1 MRPGGTGTLDAGGA
15 LFAGAALAFGWP
27 VAGGTPPLIDD
38 AVTRTLGSF
47 GATAARALG
56 GAAAWAVADV
66 AERGCAGAITR
77 TSSLGAG
84 LLNTATPEKLR
95 PAAGSETAPAV
106 LGARLGTKLA

>member
-1 MRPGGTGTLDAGGA
+1 M
-15 LFAGAALAFGWP
+15 
-27 VAGGTPPLIDD
+27 IDE

-47 GATAARALG
+47 GTTAACAEAFGGRADG
-56 GAAAWAVADV
+56 CVAAAVVAG
-66 AERGCAGAITR
+66 RGCVGAITS

-95 PAAGSETAPAV
+95 PTAGSATAPAV